1 MRLETLFL
9 DAGGVLVNPNW
20 ERVAE
25 ALGRHGVPASAE
37 ALSRAEAGAKREMD
51 TPDRIRKTTD
61 DSRGWLYFDLVLKH
75 AGIARSEHTAAALA
89 ELRDYHQRANLWEVV
104 PSEVRPTLDRLQRAG
119 IRLAVVSNANGTLRA
134 KLDRLGLADAFDVIL
149 DSHVEGVEK
158 PDPLLFR
165 KALERCAA
173 TPETTLH
180 VGDFYEIDV
189 VGARAAGV
197 HAALL
202 DVGGLYAE
210 ADCPRFRSLD
220 AVVSAF
226 LAGELPGPRLEGMRS
241 TQ

>member
-25 ALGRHGVPASAE
+25 TLGRHGVPASVASLSAAE
-37 ALSRAEAGAKREMD
+37 AVAKRELD
-51 TPDRIRKTTD
+51 TPDRIRRTTD
-61 DSRGWLYFDLVLKH
+61 DSRGWVYFDLVLKH
-75 AGIARSEHTAAALA
+75 AGIARSERTEAALA
-89 ELRDYHQRANLWEVV
+89 ELREYHQRANLWEVV
-104 PSEVRPTLDRLQRAG
+104 PSEVRPTLARLRRAG

-134 KLDRLGLADAFDVIL
+134 KLNRLGLADAFEVIL

-158 PDPLLFR
+158 PDPRLFR
-165 KALERCAA
+165 KALEQCGA

-189 VGARAAGV
+189 VGARSAGL

-202 DVGGLYAE
+202 DVGGLYPE
-210 ADCPRFRSLD
+210 ADCPRFGSLD

-226 LAGELPGPRLEGMRS
+226 LAGDLSGSAARGKGD
-241 TQ
+241 